1 MLTSI
6 PSPSNNTLELGPLA
20 VNYYGLM
27 IALGVLAAVW
37 LARRRLEQMG
47 DDPDLITDLALWAVP
62 AGLIGTRIYHVV
74 TDYNRLYC
82 GPPECSGSLWPD
94 AFKIWKGGL
103 GIPGGIAAGF
113 IVGIWYARR
122 KHMSIPRLMDAAA
135 PALPLAQAIGRW
147 GNWFNQELFG
157 RPTNLPWKLEITNQ
171 NALNDVW
178 TRQPKYAG
186 DRYFHPT
193 FLYESLWNL
202 GVVALLIFM
211 GRRLKLRQG
220 KLFPAYISLYFLGR
234 MWVEELRVDTA
245 AEVGGVRWNF
255 VLAITM
261 VVVGIV
267 WFFWGGVRASDEEL
281 AAREEHAREGRAR
294 IAAKREAE
302 RHGGK
307 PDAGARS
314 GAGAPSDGGEAEQG
328 VAEDGPEV
336 GGPGSERTGSETGGA
351 DAAVGIEPEEGS
363 GGSEMAERPR

>member
-37 LARRRLEQMG
+37 LARRRLEAAG
-47 DDPDLITDLALWAVP
+47 GDPDFITDLALWAVP

-82 GPPECSGSLWPD
+82 GPPDCSGSLWPD

-122 KHMSIPRLMDAAA
+122 RGVRLRLLMDVAA

-157 RPTNLPWKLEITNQ
+157 RPTDLPWKLEIDPAHRPIDLMDQ
-171 NALNDVW
+171 A
-178 TRQPKYAG
+178 Y
-186 DRYFHPT
+186 YHPT

-202 GVVALLIFM
+202 GAAGLLILM
-211 GRRLKLRQG
+211 GRKLKLREG
-220 KLFPAYISLYFLGR
+220 KLFPAYVTLYFLGR
-234 MWVEELRVDTA
+234 MWVEELRIDQA
-245 AEVGGVRWNF
+245 ARVGDLRWNF
-255 VLAITM
+255 VLSIIM
-261 VVVGIV
+261 VAVGIV
-267 WFFWGGVRASDEEL
+267 WFAWGGIFASDEEIAEREERARVGKAEVA
-281 AAREEHAREGRAR
+281 AARAAAEAGSGGVEEP
-294 IAAKREAE
+294 I
-302 RHGGK
+302 
-307 PDAGARS
+307 
-314 GAGAPSDGGEAEQG
+314 
-328 VAEDGPEV
+328 AEDGPEV
-336 GGPGSERTGSETGGA
+336 DRPGSEGAGADCDGGEATVGVDPDEGAGGA
-351 DAAVGIEPEEGS
+351 EV
-363 GGSEMAERPR
+363 AERPE